1 MSAETGPGQPQ
12 LSDAELEFGKAL
24 CDRLGLD
31 PNRVLR
37 GYHLEPLGNGDAL
50 ITVQVMHIIK
60 KGELQELQAA
70 ARGRAAAAALAALKT
85 FGGTE

>member
-1 MSAETGPGQPQ
+1 VSDHQ
-12 LSDAELEFGKAL
+12 LSDAELEFGRAL

-37 GYHLEPLGNGDAL
+37 GYHIEPIGPGEALVTLE
-50 ITVQVMHIIK
+50 VMQVISK
-60 KGELQELQAA
+60 DDLRELQAA
-70 ARGRAAAAALAALKT
+70 ARARAAAAALAALTKNT